1 MTKQHKLFIVN
12 FKNYTEVSG
21 CNSLKL
27 AQAAEYV
34 ANRSKIKIA
43 VAPPAGSLAN
53 IVNTVS
59 IPVFAQHLDHS
70 ELGSTT
76 GFMVPEIAKS
86 YGASGSLINHS
97 EHRLPVQTIKHLV
110 ERLRNLKMVS
120 VVCARTPAEVR
131 KMAEFAP
138 DYIAIEPP
146 ELIGS
151 GIAVSKAK
159 PSVITRS
166 IDAVNDVNPNVSV
179 ICGAGIVSAE
189 DVSVAIRLG
198 SRGILVASGIVK
210 AKNWKIKIEE
220 LADAMKM

>member
-120 VVCARTPAEVR
+120 VVCTRTPAEVR

-189 DVSVAIRLG
+189 DVSAAIRLG

-210 AKNWKIKIEE
+210 AKNWKVKIKE

>member
-1 MTKQHKLFIVN
+1 MTKRHKLFIVN
-12 FKNYTEVSG
+12 FKNYAEVSG
-21 CNSLKL
+21 RNSLKL

-53 IVNTVS
+53 IANTVS

-189 DVSVAIRLG
+189 DVSAAIRLG

-210 AKNWKIKIEE
+210 AKNWKVKIKE

>member
-12 FKNYTEVSG
+12 FKNYAEVSG
-21 CNSLKL
+21 RNSLKL

-53 IVNTVS
+53 IANTVS

-97 EHRLPVQTIKHLV
+97 EHRLPVQTTKHLV

-189 DVSVAIRLG
+189 DVSAAIRLG

-210 AKNWKIKIEE
+210 AKNWKVKIKE
-220 LADAMKM
+220 LADAMKI

>member
-1 MTKQHKLFIVN
+1 MTKRHKLFIVN
-12 FKNYTEVSG
+12 FKNYAEVSG
-21 CNSLKL
+21 RNSLKL

-53 IVNTVS
+53 IANTVS

-97 EHRLPVQTIKHLV
+97 EHRLPVQTTKHLV

-189 DVSVAIRLG
+189 DVSAAIRLG

-210 AKNWKIKIEE
+210 AKNWEVKIKE
-220 LADAMKM
+220 LADAMKI